1 MEAIIQ
7 KAKGGEL
14 KMTGIVNFEN
24 KGTVPW
30 KPIK

>member
-14 KMTGIVNFEN
+14 KTGIVKFEN